1 MKKFIITLFIIILFI
16 TSTLYIILFTKSGN
30 YLVANYIEKSFNKKQ
45 KDFTLKIDNLVIDY
59 DLLILKATLNDYSKI
74 ELNAMYSIFNKELIA
89 EYFID
94 IEDLSIFNDLAKM
107 KLKGDLKIVGDVV
120 HNSDI
125 TTIKGISNVAKS
137 ETNYELVLKDFKI
150 NDIYF
155 DTKNAKIDELLAIVN
170 QPIYTTG
177 VLNLTSKLKSNSSD
191 FFDGVIKVDIKNGKL
206 NNDIIEKEF
215 KTPIKQDILYSLNS
229 QSNLVKNDLNS
240 TIDLLSN
247 LANINIKNLN
257 FNIKESI
264 LKSDYNILIP
274 DLSKLKDFTIIP
286 LRGENI
292 SLNGNIYKD
301 LKDLKDLKVDG
312 DSKIL
317 DGIFKLNL
325 INNDISIN
333 LENANSK
340 KLLYMLNQN
349 EFFDSNIN
357 LDLKYNILNGN
368 GNFASTLDN
377 GHLVKNNFSKNIE
390 KFANID
396 ITKELY
402 EIGTVKGEILIDKV
416 ISNIYLKSS
425 KSIIESKSSILDFKN
440 KKIDSKFDINL
451 NGNKFVIFLEDD
463 INNPNIKIDIKNLL
477 IESIKKSKESDKI
490 ERKIEEL
497 LNKNGI
503 ENSKDL
509 KNTIK
514 SLF

>member
-1 MKKFIITLFIIILFI
+1 MKKFIITLLIIILFI

-59 DLLILKATLNDYSKI
+59 DLLVLKATLNDHSKI
-74 ELNAMYSIFNKELIA
+74 ELNAMYSIFNKELMA

-94 IEDLSIFNDLAKM
+94 IEDLSILNDLAKM
-107 KLKGDLKIVGDVV
+107 KLKGDLKIVGNIAHKNDT
-120 HNSDI
+120 
-125 TTIKGISNVAKS
+125 TTIKGISNIARS
-137 ETNYELVLKDFKI
+137 DTNYEVVLKNFKI

-177 VLNLTSKLKSNSSD
+177 ILNVTSELKSNSSD

-215 KTPIKQDILYSLNS
+215 KTSLKQDVLYTLDS
-229 QSNLVKNDLNS
+229 QSKLLKDELNS

-247 LANINIKNLN
+247 LAKINIKNLN

-264 LKSDYNILIP
+264 LKSDYNILIS
-274 DLSKLKDFTIIP
+274 DLSKLKDFTVIP
-286 LRGENI
+286 LRGKNI

-301 LKDLKDLKVDG
+301 LKNLKVDG

-317 DGIFKLNL
+317 DGILKLNL
-325 INNDISIN
+325 INNDLSIN

-357 LDLKYNILNGN
+357 LDLKYNILSGN
-368 GNFASTLDN
+368 GNFASNLNN

-463 INNPNIKIDIKNLL
+463 INNPSIKIDIKNLL

-503 ENSKDL
+503 ENSKEL